1 MKFNAAER
9 KIEGVEKM
17 LSVLVINKF
26 LPVLIDYIGFNCFT
40 LTFFSDDG
48 FQCDPSRVTES
59 KDSRILEG
67 SVEDQQNSDC
77 RDYATLVVFG
87 RTYDR
92 QPVFYEIHEN
102 TIRRLSNRNK
112 GDLKGFDIGD
122 PNLSAGTLWLNMGFK
137 SYPFMF
143 EYRNGVFCFVRG
155 WTNFVNKNKLRIGQ
169 ILVVQPKEESLMF
182 ETEER
187 L

>member
-1 MKFNAAER
+1 M
-9 KIEGVEKM
+9 
-17 LSVLVINKF
+17 
-26 LPVLIDYIGFNCFT
+26 
-40 LTFFSDDG
+40 
-48 FQCDPSRVTES
+48 
-59 KDSRILEG
+59 LEG
-67 SVEDQQNSDC
+67 SVEDQQNSEC

-112 GDLKGFDIGD
+112 GDPKGFDIGD